1 MMQRSQRIWGL
12 PRRPRAFLPPHA
24 LAGPALLC
32 LLAGCSGGGEPADVV
47 VRNARIYTVDAGRPW
62 AEAVAVR
69 GERIAWVGSD
79 SEAQSQ
85 IGPRTRVVDAGGRL
99 LLPGFVDSHNHIRS
113 GSDPDI
119 LQLGG
124 TRTLREIQEKVR
136 GFAGRRPDLAWI
148 EAEGWNYSAI
158 PGGRLPAA
166 RDLEGLTGGRP
177 AFLISYDVHTVW
189 MNREGLERFGIRRA
203 VERTPFGE
211 VVRDG
216 RGEPTGLLTDF
227 ATLGLSKEGEAALA
241 QVLPSRTDERLY
253 RSLQESLKS
262 ALRFGITTIVEPQ
275 ADPEDLPIFE
285 RARSEGAL
293 RSRLHVAMF
302 LKPGASDEALAAFDD
317 ARRRFADDRLRVS
330 AIKLYID
337 DVIEPRTAA
346 LLEPYAGAQASGDRG
361 RLLYEPEE
369 FAALVTRLDKLG
381 HQLLI
386 HATGD
391 RGIRTALDAIERA
404 RAENG
409 PRDAR
414 HQIVHVELLT
424 PEDAPRFKG
433 LGVVACMQPRHCAP
447 DISARWAESV
457 GPARWPRA
465 WTFRNLKEAGA
476 VLAFSSDWN
485 VAEMDPLA
493 GIYTALTRRGL
504 DGEPSGGWV
513 PEQTV
518 DLETALR
525 AYTLDGAYANF
536 VEGSRGSVAPGKYA
550 DLILLSDDLFRL
562 PPEKI
567 KDARVVWVML
577 GGREELSRL

>member
-1 MMQRSQRIWGL
+1 
-12 PRRPRAFLPPHA
+12 
-24 LAGPALLC
+24 
-32 LLAGCSGGGEPADVV
+32 
-47 VRNARIYTVDAGRPW
+47 VDAGRPW

-69 GERIAWVGSD
+69 GEKIAWVGPD
-79 SEAQSQ
+79 SETQPH

-99 LLPGFVDSHNHIRS
+99 LLPGFIDSHNHIRS

-124 TRTLREIQEKVR
+124 MRTLKEIQEKVR
-136 GFAGRRPDLAWI
+136 EFADRRPDLAWI

-189 MNREGLERFGIRRA
+189 MNREGLERFGIRRG

-216 RGEPTGLLTDF
+216 GGEPTGLLTDF

-241 QVLPSRTDERLY
+241 QVLPSRADERLY

-285 RARSEGAL
+285 RARSDGAL
-293 RSRLHVAMF
+293 RSRLQVAMF
-302 LKPGASDEALAAFDD
+302 LKPGAGDEALAAFDD

-346 LLEPYAGAQASGDRG
+346 LLEPYEGAAGAGASGVGAAGVGSPGAGALGAASTGAGASGDRG

-369 FAALVTRLDKLG
+369 FAALVTRLDRLG
-381 HQLLI
+381 HQLFI

-414 HQIVHVELLT
+414 HQIVHVELLA
-424 PEDAPRFKG
+424 PEDAPRFKS

-465 WTFRNLKEAGA
+465 WTFRSLKEAGA
-476 VLAFSSDWN
+476 TLAFSSDWN
-485 VAEMDPLA
+485 VAEMDPLV

-504 DGEPSGGWV
+504 DGEPPGGWV

-536 VEGSRGSVAPGKYA
+536 VEDDRGSVTPGKYA
-550 DLILLSDDLFRL
+550 DLILLSEDLFRL

-567 KDARVVWVML
+567 KDARVVWVMV
-577 GGREELSRL
+577 GGKEELSEI